1 MTELE
6 ENKKEIFIEKFI
18 EAIQKR
24 SSELMYSLCANYE
37 DMHILFGDDL
47 TATKENID
55 KNLKISIENFFSS
68 LPEFST
74 STIGDSSFYNITDEI
89 ELPTGY
95 RARFIDSFSLVFAC
109 KEEDV
114 CIDIEH
120 LFYVNGSIKINNMAF
135 VKYNVVEKS
144 SSNDT
149 EITLPSFLQGGQI
162 MPPKELEEI
171 TPELSEEYKNFF
183 SIGILFEG
191 NVKLEEDFN
200 LNISD
205 GLLIVIRGD
214 LYVKGNIINSCGST
228 GDLLVVL
235 GDVFADNLI
244 AGGSVIDFKKNVY
257 IKHFIYPYYNDG
269 SLGVHT
275 LKSGILL
282 DDGEHFTIVKNLE
295 DKAIHFTYGN
305 LHTKNQYPYSDFT
318 EIVLSIENDEHLAL
332 EQYLLDER
340 NNNNL
345 YQKIQHY
352 IEEQSSS
359 RKVFTN
365 GEVLFYSKIM
375 KEMHQRMSV
384 GLIWQTGFTLQDIE
398 LNKNDKV
405 KFYTEN
411 LIIDGDY
418 LLDVSK
424 HDGIKMIYIDGD
436 LEVKGSLYH
445 TLHEEALFLIV
456 KGDVKCQNLIN
467 AKGLIFI
474 KGKLIVNNILYLY
487 DAVGA
492 GWIYA
497 LGGICSKLAIVED
510 DIVLVGDFDEHC
522 SNGSIYSEL
531 TEYIW
536 GQDKPAIKNSFN
548 FKKLKDVLPSKY
560 WDITA
565 KYKLNKN
572 KFQMDILEEKIEI

>member
-1 MTELE
+1 
-6 ENKKEIFIEKFI
+6 
-18 EAIQKR
+18 
-24 SSELMYSLCANYE
+24 
-37 DMHILFGDDL
+37 
-47 TATKENID
+47 
-55 KNLKISIENFFSS
+55 
-68 LPEFST
+68 
-74 STIGDSSFYNITDEI
+74 
-89 ELPTGY
+89 
-95 RARFIDSFSLVFAC
+95 
-109 KEEDV
+109 
-114 CIDIEH
+114 
-120 LFYVNGSIKINNMAF
+120 MAF
-135 VKYNVVEKS
+135 VKYDVVEKL

-162 MPPKELEEI
+162 MPAKELEEI
-171 TPELSEEYKNFF
+171 TPEISKEDKNFF
-183 SIGILFEG
+183 STGILFEG
-191 NVKLEEDFN
+191 DVKLEEDFN
-200 LNISD
+200 LNVSD

-214 LYVKGNIINSCGST
+214 LHIKGNIINSCGNT

-235 GDVFADNLI
+235 GDVYADNLI
-244 AGGSVIDFKKNVY
+244 AGGSIINFKKNVY

-269 SLGVHT
+269 ILEIDT

-282 DDGEHFTIVKNLE
+282 DDGEHFTVIKNLE
-295 DKAIHFTYGN
+295 DEAIHFTYGN
-305 LHTKNQYPYSDFT
+305 LHAKNQYPYSDFT
-318 EIVLSIENDEHLAL
+318 EIVLSIENDENLAL

-340 NNNNL
+340 NNNDL
-345 YQKIQHY
+345 YEKIRHY
-352 IEEQSSS
+352 IEDQSN
-359 RKVFTN
+359 REIFIN
-365 GEVLFYSKIM
+365 GEVLLYSKMM

-411 LIIDGDY
+411 LIIDSDY
-418 LLDVSK
+418 LLDASK

-492 GWIYA
+492 GWFYA

-510 DIVLVGDFDEHC
+510 DIDLVGDFDEHC
-522 SNGSIYSEL
+522 SKGSIYSEL
-531 TEYIW
+531 TESIW
-536 GQDKPAIKNSFN
+536 GQEKPAIKNSFN

-572 KFQMDILEEKIEI
+572 KFQMDILEGKIEI